1 MVRLNIIVEGDTEKG
16 FVKRTL
22 APYLGDFGV
31 YAKARSVGGFGRYM
45 AIKRDVMSWLKEDKG
60 SDCRF
65 TTMFDL
71 YPIRKDIPGL
81 KNAMKEK
88 DKYKRVDVLEKAIAQ
103 DLNDPRFIPYI
114 QLHEFEAIIL
124 ADPNS
129 LSCQFDGYEKAI
141 QNLIDM
147 VEKEGGNPELIN
159 DKYDTCPS
167 RRIISEIS
175 EYKDDKALYGVTVAD
190 KIGIQAMRDKCKH
203 FNDWLRKLEGLDR

>member
-1 MVRLNIIVEGDTEKG
+1 MVRLNITVEGNTEKS
-16 FVKRTL
+16 FVRKTL

-31 YAKARSVGGFGRYM
+31 YAKVRAVDGFGRYM
-45 AIKRDVMSWLKEDKG
+45 AIKMDVMSWLKEDRG

-88 DKYKRVDVLEKAIAQ
+88 DKYKQVEVLEKAIAQ

-114 QLHEFEAIIL
+114 QLHEFEALIL
-124 ADPNS
+124 ADPKS
-129 LSCQFDGYEKAI
+129 LSCQYLEHDEAI

-159 DKYDTCPS
+159 DEYKTCPS
-167 RRIISEIS
+167 RRIIAEIP
-175 EYKDDKALYGVTVAD
+175 EYSKASSGVTVAD
-190 KIGIQAMRDKCKH
+190 KIGIQTMRDKCRH
-203 FNDWLRKLEGLDR
+203 FNDWLTKLEELGR